1 MERILIEMDVRNHPG
16 VMSHIAGLF
25 SRRAVNIEEIAV
37 IKGTD
42 ESSRMTLLV
51 ASNDRA
57 MTVIR
62 QLGDHYDVLRLEW
75 REFKGDSI
83 FAGTPYTSSSS
94 PLNDSISLRIS
105 FFNRS
110 SSACFL
116 PVALFRLFW
125 ALTSFAWSFGGKPS
139 TTNRPTPS

>member
-1 MERILIEMDVRNHPG
+1 MERILIDMDVRNHPG

-37 IKGTD
+37 MKGTD
-42 ESSRMTLLV
+42 ETSRMTLLV

-75 REFKGDSI
+75 KEYAYDSI
-83 FAGTPYTSSSS
+83 FGGEAYSSSASS

-105 FFNRS
+105 NPRS
-110 SSACFL
+110 I
-116 PVALFRLFW
+116 
-125 ALTSFAWSFGGKPS
+125 
-139 TTNRPTPS
+139 

>member
-1 MERILIEMDVRNHPG
+1 MERILIDMDVRNHPG

-37 IKGTD
+37 MKGDGET
-42 ESSRMTLLV
+42 SRMALLV

-105 FFNRS
+105 NPRS
-110 SSACFL
+110 I
-116 PVALFRLFW
+116 
-125 ALTSFAWSFGGKPS
+125 
-139 TTNRPTPS
+139 

>member
-1 MERILIEMDVRNHPG
+1 MERILIEMNVRNHPG

-37 IKGTD
+37 MKGTD

-62 QLGDHYDVLRLEW
+62 QLGDHYDVLRLDWKEYAY
-75 REFKGDSI
+75 DSI
-83 FAGTPYTSSSS
+83 FGGEAYSSSASS

-105 FFNRS
+105 NPRS
-110 SSACFL
+110 I
-116 PVALFRLFW
+116 
-125 ALTSFAWSFGGKPS
+125 
-139 TTNRPTPS
+139 